1 MRLRFCTFHLPQCF
15 SLWRDRTVVS
25 VEEAK
30 REDERVHEAVQH
42 LSVGE

>member
-1 MRLRFCTFHLPQCF
+1 MILKFYMFHLPQCF

-25 VEEAK
+25 VEEAQ
-30 REDERVHEAVQH
+30 REDERVREAVQH